1 MQSNKG
7 LIFLVAGLGVL
18 IVLGLVA
25 VLAGIVIKSSG
36 PGAGLFGSAPAGAE
50 IQVTMPTGAR
60 VIGVTVDDG
69 VLHVHMEAGGGASV
83 WRIDAASGRVLGK
96 LRLAA
101 PPPPSQ

>member
-36 PGAGLFGSAPAGAE
+36 PGADLFGSGAAAIETSVTLPA
-50 IQVTMPTGAR
+50 GAR
-60 VIGVTVDDG
+60 VIGVSADDG

-96 LRLAA
+96 LRLVA
-101 PPPPSQ
+101 PKPAQ